1 MPQIGKRK
9 KLQIARRLPT
19 IKETKEKDESC
30 FLQYTQPIHN
40 PFEKCVDELYEKYND
55 VENFPVFCYL
65 EKEQLRNFLN
75 YIFTRWSAGSA
86 LRSAFGPRP
95 LDLKTWFLL

>member
-19 IKETKEKDESC
+19 IEETQEKDESC
-30 FLQYTQPIHN
+30 DYTQPIHHAS

-55 VENFPVFCYL
+55 IDNFPVFCYL
-65 EKEQLRNFLN
+65 EKEHLRNFLN
-75 YIFTRWSAGSA
+75 YIFTR
-86 LRSAFGPRP
+86 
-95 LDLKTWFLL
+95 